1 MKMGSRRSIGSDM
14 IEKSIRG
21 ICYNRLFQKDQY
33 ITTSISSN
41 VQEVITLNFG
51 ISTDPEFSND
61 NFLDWFFDDSN
72 GWTGLDMS
80 LQLLQLP
87 RICILAARD
96 AFALSLGEMFRK

>member
-1 MKMGSRRSIGSDM
+1 MLFNQYYNKMIK
-14 IEKSIRG
+14 KSIRG

-51 ISTDPEFSND
+51 MSTDPEFSND

-80 LQLLQLP
+80 LQLMQFP